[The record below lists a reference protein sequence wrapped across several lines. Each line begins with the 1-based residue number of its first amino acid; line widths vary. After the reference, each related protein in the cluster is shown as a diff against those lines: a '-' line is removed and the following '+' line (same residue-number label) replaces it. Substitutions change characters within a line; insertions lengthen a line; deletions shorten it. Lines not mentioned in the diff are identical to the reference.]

1 MKEAIN
7 QSRSTT
13 GTRVK
18 EVAPATSAIC
28 FLGTPHRGSGT
39 ASIGRIAYQVTVA
52 ATKRPNSRLLQD
64 LDRNSPILDA
74 VGDSFSQALSD
85 PSMNLRIYSY
95 REEKMTRKYM
105 LFSTMVSA
113 LASPE

>member
-1 MKEAIN
+1 MKEALN

-39 ASIGRIAYQVTVA
+39 ASIGKIAYQVTVA

-64 LDRNSPILDA
+64 LERNSPTLDA
-74 VGDSFSQALSD
+74 IGDSFSQTLSD
-85 PSMNLRIYSY
+85 SRLHLRIFSY
-95 REEKMTRKYM
+95 REEKMTRKYV

-113 LASPE
+113 FVSPE